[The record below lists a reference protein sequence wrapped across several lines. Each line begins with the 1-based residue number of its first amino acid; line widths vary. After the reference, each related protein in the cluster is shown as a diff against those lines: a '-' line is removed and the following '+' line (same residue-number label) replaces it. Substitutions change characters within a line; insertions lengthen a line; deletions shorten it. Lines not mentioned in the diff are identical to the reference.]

1 MKLKIKAL
9 LIFVIFIV
17 KITYSQEIGIKIG
30 SNSDIYK
37 SSSSNQYIKPH
48 ATVGLENLQVYYLHT
63 LNEHLKLET
72 GLSFKYYMYSINYTT
87 TNTKGYY
94 TFDHNWGVP
103 INLNYE
109 IQLKKLKAYFYSG
122 ISIVF
127 NENNST
133 TEITSQKDGY
143 PVSYQ
148 TKINFSSEALGL
160 SVNNGLGC
168 KYQFSNWSVGIGM
181 EFVHY
186 LSNYYTFKTEIMNL
200 QSGEIQLFESTSTG
214 DYLGFYLTL
223 SKSFSFNK

>member
-1 MKLKIKAL
+1 MKLKANVL
-9 LIFVIFIV
+9 LILVIFIV
-17 KITYSQEIGIKIG
+17 KITSSQEVGIKIG
-30 SNSDIYK
+30 SNTDIYK

-48 ATVGLENLQVYYLHT
+48 ATIRLENLQLYYLHT

-72 GLSFKYYMYSINYTT
+72 GLSFKYYLYSINFTT
-87 TNTKGYY
+87 NNTKGYF

-109 IQLKKLKAYFYSG
+109 IQYKKLKAYFYSG

-143 PVSYQ
+143 PVSFQ

-160 SVNNGLGC
+160 SINNGFGC
-168 KYQFSNWSVGIGM
+168 KYQFKNWSVGIGM
-181 EFVHY
+181 EFVHS
-186 LSNYYTFKTEIMNL
+186 LSNYYTFNTEITNV

-214 DYLGFYLTL
+214 DYLGFYLTM
-223 SKSFSFNK
+223 SKSFTFDK